1 MRYLFICLL
10 FLTACTSENKNIA
23 EAPPMS
29 DSLTAHY
36 HKLFFEIDYPTQD
49 LEEWL
54 NRKFDQVIVDKY
66 IPRDDKDSVRLV
78 VTKPKKIQLKIVG
91 DSVNVLFPLDITV
104 VADKEKKSG
113 KVKER
118 QVTGE
123 LNLHLNIK
131 PDVNEHWDIVAKSV
145 LKKHE
150 WVRKPKLK
158 VGNVELGIKFIVDHL
173 LRKEVNT
180 LTENLDK
187 ALEEKVN
194 LKKGINKT
202 WINIQKP
209 MPIIK
214 KDSSILY
221 FKIDPKSIAGRILVT
236 PKGFLFKLAVDTRAL
251 IHVDSMSESK
261 ALPLPPFKNLDRFT
275 PDSNRLEVL
284 ARIPLQF
291 INKELVQSLLPYEF
305 DNKVMKLVI
314 NSVTMRGSDRKIVL
328 HLGVSGSA
336 EGNITIVGQPNYD
349 PNNRLLTI
357 KELDYDLESDN
368 VVVKLL
374 DTKLKENLLAY
385 VTEKVVL
392 NVGNQVNNL
401 PEYLNNTINQGRS
414 ADKFNMNFEEIIIE
428 DLEYLINENELQ
440 IKIHSKTKF
449 DLSLKRLPVKKKLRI
464 R

>member
-10 FLTACTSENKNIA
+10 FLTACTRENKNIA

-194 LKKGINKT
+194 LKKGLIRPGLISKSPCPSSRKT
-202 WINIQKP
+202 V
-209 MPIIK
+209 
-214 KDSSILY
+214 LY
-221 FKIDPKSIAGRILVT
+221 CTLR
-236 PKGFLFKLAVDTRAL
+236 L
-251 IHVDSMSESK
+251 I
-261 ALPLPPFKNLDRFT
+261 
-275 PDSNRLEVL
+275 
-284 ARIPLQF
+284 
-291 INKELVQSLLPYEF
+291 
-305 DNKVMKLVI
+305 
-314 NSVTMRGSDRKIVL
+314 
-328 HLGVSGSA
+328 
-336 EGNITIVGQPNYD
+336 
-349 PNNRLLTI
+349 
-357 KELDYDLESDN
+357 
-368 VVVKLL
+368 
-374 DTKLKENLLAY
+374 
-385 VTEKVVL
+385 
-392 NVGNQVNNL
+392 
-401 PEYLNNTINQGRS
+401 RS
-414 ADKFNMNFEEIIIE
+414 
-428 DLEYLINENELQ
+428 Q
-440 IKIHSKTKF
+440 
-449 DLSLKRLPVKKKLRI
+449 
-464 R
+464 